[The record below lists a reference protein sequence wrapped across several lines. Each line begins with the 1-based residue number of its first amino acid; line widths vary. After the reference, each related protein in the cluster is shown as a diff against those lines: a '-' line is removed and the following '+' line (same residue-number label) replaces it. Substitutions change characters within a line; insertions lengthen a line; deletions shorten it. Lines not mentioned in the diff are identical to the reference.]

1 MAASAGGLPRFRVA
15 DTRSPVHSLLFLG
28 TGPGT
33 PVRGR
38 FCSSCLV
45 QCGEVSLLV
54 DAGEPCSQRLVE
66 EGTDVAQI
74 DAVLITHGH
83 SDHTGGLPM
92 LLQSAWLAP
101 RTRAL
106 PVYLPGELIAPLRA
120 WLEAVYLPDALLGF
134 PVEWRAWREGEKA
147 IPARGVEVS
156 VFPTSHLDK
165 LRKRLAP
172 AAAGKFEV
180 FGLDLRCAGKRIVF
194 SSDLGSP
201 HDLLPALT
209 ASCDV
214 LVCELSHFRPS
225 ELYEVLCDRPI
236 GTLVFNHLA
245 TELNGRENEVVAA
258 ARKALPQI
266 ARILAVR
273 DGERVEF

>member
-1 MAASAGGLPRFRVA
+1 MN
-15 DTRSPVHSLLFLG
+15 SLLFLG

-45 QCGEVSLLV
+45 QLGAVSLLV

-66 EGTDVAQI
+66 EGIDVAQI

-101 RTRAL
+101 RARPL
-106 PVYLPGELIAPLRA
+106 PVYLPAELIVPLRA
-120 WLEAVYLPDALLGF
+120 WLEAVYLPASLLGF
-134 PVEWRAWREGEKA
+134 SLEWRAWRKGESVV
-147 IPARGVEVS
+147 PAPGVEVS
-156 VFPTSHLDK
+156 VFPTSHLCN
-165 LRKRLAP
+165 LHKRLGP
-172 AAAGKFEV
+172 AAAGKFEI
-180 FGLDLRCAGKRIVF
+180 FGFDIRCAGKRIVF

-201 HDLLPALT
+201 ADLLPVLT
-209 ASCDV
+209 DPCD
-214 LVCELSHFRPS
+214 LLICELSHFRPS
-225 ELYEVLCDRPI
+225 EVHAVLRDRPI
-236 GTLVFNHLA
+236 GTLIFNHLA
-245 TELNGRENEVVAA
+245 PELNGSEDETVLAA
-258 ARKALPQI
+258 QKALPQI
-266 ARILAVR
+266 GRILAVR

>member
-1 MAASAGGLPRFRVA
+1 M
-15 DTRSPVHSLLFLG
+15 DSLLFLG

-45 QCGEVSLLV
+45 QCGDVSLLV

-66 EGTDVAQI
+66 EGIDVAQI

-83 SDHTGGLPM
+83 SDHTGGFPM

-106 PVYLPGELIAPLRA
+106 PVYLPAELIGPLRA

-134 PVEWRAWREGEKA
+134 AVEWRAWHEGERVV
-147 IPARGVEVS
+147 PATGVEVS
-156 VFPTSHLDK
+156 LFPTSHLDN
-165 LRKRLAP
+165 LRQRLDP
-172 AAAGKFEV
+172 AAGKFEV
-180 FGLDLRCAGKRIVF
+180 FGLDLRWAGKRIVF

-201 HDLLPALT
+201 GDILPAL
-209 ASCDV
+209 ADPCDV
-214 LVCELSHFRPS
+214 LVCELSHFRPP
-225 ELYEVLCDRPI
+225 ELHDVLRGRPI

-245 TELNGRENEVVAA
+245 PELNGREKELVAS
-258 ARKALPQI
+258 ARDALPQI
-266 ARILAVR
+266 GRILAVL
-273 DGERVEF
+273 DGERVQF